1 MQSFLQE
8 RDWADGV
15 RTAKRR
21 WSAMSFS
28 ASLHAAI
35 VAALLWP
42 VTALVLTPRLVARG
56 EGGNARAAASVALYL
71 PADWQTADL
80 QRPTR
85 SASERPALVLPRDAT
100 KEKLSKGKPRK
111 NALTVEHPSG
121 TLAPG

>member
-42 VTALVLTPRLVARG
+42 VTAMVLTPRLVARG
-56 EGGNARAAASVALYL
+56 EGGNAGAAASVALYL
-71 PADWQTADL
+71 PADL
-80 QRPTR
+80 QAATR
-85 SASERPALVLPRDAT
+85 RPADQAALVMPREAS
-100 KEKLSKGKPRK
+100 KEKASKGKPRK
-111 NALTVEHPSG
+111 NALVVERPSG
-121 TLAPG
+121 T